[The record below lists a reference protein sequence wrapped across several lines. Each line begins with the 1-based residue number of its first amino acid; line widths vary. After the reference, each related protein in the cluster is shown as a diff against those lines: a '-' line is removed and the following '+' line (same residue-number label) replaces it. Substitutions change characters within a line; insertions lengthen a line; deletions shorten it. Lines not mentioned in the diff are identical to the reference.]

1 MRLRMRPCGAIALV
15 LFGLPVLC
23 ARVVAAEPGAT
34 VLDRYLQGLQTLHT
48 DFRQTVSDAHGATVE
63 AGAGELIVQR
73 PGKFRWDY
81 QPNASTS
88 TDPQG
93 SGQLLV
99 ADGRNLWFY
108 DRELSQVTVK
118 PVASVLS
125 PTPVMLLS
133 GTVADLHAQFDLSAG
148 KPHDGLDW
156 VVIQPR
162 SAEADFSHAELGF
175 AGEQLTRMII
185 NDRLGQTVRLDFE
198 HSQRN
203 MQLDSANFHFVP
215 PAGVDV
221 IGTPQP

>member
-1 MRLRMRPCGAIALV
+1 MMRRHAAPGGAIALL
-15 LFGLPVLC
+15 LF
-23 ARVVAAEPGAT
+23 ATGATGTTAGAGSDGT
-34 VLDRYLQGLQTLHT
+34 VLDRYLQGLTSLRTGFTQSVH
-48 DFRQTVSDAHGATVE
+48 DARGTAVE
-63 AGAGELIVQR
+63 SGAGELIVQR
-73 PGKFRWDY
+73 PGRFRWDY
-81 QPNASTS
+81 EPNASTS
-88 TDPQG
+88 TDPKT
-93 SGQLLV
+93 SGQLLI

-108 DRELSQVTVK
+108 DRELSQVTVR

-133 GTVADLHAQFDLSAG
+133 GSVADLHAQFDVGAA

-175 AGEQLTRMII
+175 AGEQLARMVI
-185 NDRLGQTVRLDFE
+185 NDRLGQTVRLDFQ
-198 HSQRN
+198 HSLRN
-203 MQLDSANFHFVP
+203 APVDAASFSFVP